1 MDRVANGDGSQMNTG
16 TMTKFADLSEAWF
29 AGAEPAKAGS
39 RIEYRT
45 ATGRVIAP
53 GITLCDDSIVV
64 RGDGTV
70 EFRRRGDLGER
81 EDFPPG
87 YWTSACDPSQV
98 ERLWEKLG
106 DLGPDS
112 FPARVADPG
121 DTVAFLTGYVAGRI
135 HTLTIGPSDPTRPAP
150 GDAFMQEL
158 YPILRLQR
166 SAACHWSVL
175 CSLAGIVRTAE
186 GAEAEIRFR
195 NPGARAI
202 GLVFDGQQG
211 TSDFH
216 LRFAQDREEIPY
228 PEWHHCDNPPA
239 DADKIRLVSLEPG
252 EEIVRKVRFP
262 CSFPDSGKYIG
273 KFSYR
278 QPRYLDSLAGIP
290 ILTGVAYTEVAEF
303 TV

>member
-121 DTVAFLTGYVAGRI
+121 DTVAFLTGYVAGRV
-135 HTLTIGPSDPTRPAP
+135 HTLTIGPSDATPAP
-150 GDAFMQEL
+150 PRGRVKRGGFPERRPEPCWSRSKLQSLLEL
-158 YPILRLQR
+158 WP
-166 SAACHWSVL
+166 
-175 CSLAGIVRTAE
+175 TA
-186 GAEAEIRFR
+186 
-195 NPGARAI
+195 
-202 GLVFDGQQG
+202 V
-211 TSDFH
+211 
-216 LRFAQDREEIPY
+216 
-228 PEWHHCDNPPA
+228 
-239 DADKIRLVSLEPG
+239 
-252 EEIVRKVRFP
+252 
-262 CSFPDSGKYIG
+262 
-273 KFSYR
+273 
-278 QPRYLDSLAGIP
+278 QPSPLHPKPR
-290 ILTGVAYTEVAEF
+290 
-303 TV
+303 